1 MEANTGATLMNAAP
15 YTLVIGLEVH
25 VQLRTKSKLFCR
37 CSTEFGRPP
46 NTQVCPVCLGLPG
59 ALPVLNK
66 QAIDYAVRTGLALNS
81 EIAKFTKWD
90 RKNYFYPD
98 LPKGYQT
105 SQFDLPICSRGFL
118 DISDSKGAFEPK
130 RVRFIRAHL
139 EEDAGKSMHDEV
151 AGKAD
156 SRIDL
161 NRAGTP
167 LLEIVTEPDLRSPQ
181 EAKAFL
187 TELRLLLLYL
197 DVSDCNMQEGSLR
210 CDANVNLHIPVDG
223 KTVATPITEIK
234 NLNSFRAV
242 ERALTYEAAR
252 QWDQWS
258 NDHIAIGGRPKQT
271 RGWDDVQGVTTLQRE
286 KEEASDYRYFPCPD
300 LVPVTLTDADLDK
313 ARGELCEL
321 PAATRTRL
329 VQQYE
334 LKEYD
339 SDVIVSQGRELV
351 DYFERAVVAGGPA
364 KRVSSWIQQDILRLL
379 NERQQ
384 SLTQL
389 GFSAERLAD
398 LTKAIEAGAVDTS
411 RGKEVF
417 AKMLDDSALSVAAAI
432 EALGIKA
439 VDDSELME
447 LCHQLLAENA
457 KAVNEYRAGNA
468 KALGALIGQ
477 AKKKNPNADPRKV
490 QELCKQLIDSGA
502 V

>member
-1 MEANTGATLMNAAP
+1 MEADPGAALMNAVP

-25 VQLRTKSKLFCR
+25 VQLKTKSKLFCR

-223 KTVATPITEIK
+223 NMVATPITEIK

-242 ERALTYEAAR
+242 ERALTYEAMR
-252 QWDQWS
+252 QFDQWK
-258 NDHIAIGGRPKQT
+258 NDHVAMGQRPKQT
-271 RGWDDVQGVTTLQRE
+271 RGWDDVQGVTILQRE
-286 KEEASDYRYFPCPD
+286 KEESSDYRYFPCPD
-300 LVPVTLTDADLDK
+300 LVPVTLTEADLSQ
-313 ARGELCEL
+313 ARGMLREL
-321 PAATRTRL
+321 PAAIRSRL
-329 VQQYE
+329 IQQHD

-339 SDVIVSQGRELV
+339 SDVIVSQGHELV
-351 DYFERAVVAGGPA
+351 EYFEKAVAAGGPA

-384 SLTQL
+384 SLGEL

-398 LTKAIEAGAVDTS
+398 LTKAIEAGVVDTS

-417 AKMLDDSALSVAAAI
+417 AKMLDDAKLTVSAAI
-432 EALGIKA
+432 EALGIKS
-439 VDDSELME
+439 VGDDELMD
-447 LCHQLLAENA
+447 LCRQLLAENA
-457 KAVNEYRAGNA
+457 KAVSEYRGGNA

-490 QELCKQLIDSGA
+490 QDLCKQMIDSGA

>member
-1 MEANTGATLMNAAP
+1 MEAEPGAALMNSIP
-15 YTLVIGLEVH
+15 YTVVIGLEVH
-25 VQLRTKSKLFCR
+25 VQLKTKSKLFCR

-66 QAIDYAVRTGLALNS
+66 RAIEYAIRTGLALNS
-81 EIAKFTKWD
+81 QIASFTKWD

-118 DISDSKGAFEPK
+118 DISDAKGTFEPK
-130 RVRFIRAHL
+130 RIRFVRAHL
-139 EEDAGKSMHDEV
+139 EEDAGKSMHDEK

-181 EAKAFL
+181 ETKAFL

-210 CDANVNLHIPVDG
+210 CDANVNLHIPVEG
-223 KTVATPITEIK
+223 TVVATPITEIK

-242 ERALTYEAAR
+242 ERALTYESIR
-252 QWDQWS
+252 QFDQWKT
-258 NDHIAIGGRPKQT
+258 DGVALGQRPKQT
-271 RGWDDVQGVTTLQRE
+271 RGWDDVQGVTILQRE
-286 KEEASDYRYFPCPD
+286 KEESSDYRYFPCPD
-300 LVPVTLTDADLDK
+300 LVPVILSESDLADAQS
-313 ARGELCEL
+313 ALCEL
-321 PAATRTRL
+321 PAALRRRL

-334 LKEYD
+334 LKDYD
-339 SDVIVSQGRELV
+339 SDVIVSQGKAVV
-351 DYFERAVVAGGPA
+351 DYFEHAVASGGPA

-384 SLTQL
+384 SLSEL

-398 LTKAIEAGAVDTS
+398 LTKAIEAGVLDTS

-417 AKMLDDSALSVAAAI
+417 AKMLDQPTLSVQAAI
-432 EALGIKA
+432 ESLGIKS
-439 VDDSELME
+439 VGEDELME
-447 LCHQLLAENA
+447 LCRQLLADNS
-457 KAVNEYRAGNA
+457 KVVVEYRGGNA
-468 KALGALIGQ
+468 KALAPLIGQ

-490 QELCKQLIDSGA
+490 QEICKQLIDSGA